1 MRREGGEV
9 GGRDERYMQR
19 ERWVERVI
27 KSFFVLYR
35 GRRNSLVH
43 VAMIPGHVIAHNS
56 HFSVW
61 CTRVTVYMY
70 VEL

>member
-1 MRREGGEV
+1 MGGKGDKE
-9 GGRDERYMQR
+9 
-19 ERWVERVI
+19 
-27 KSFFVLYR
+27 FFVLYR
-35 GRRNSLVH
+35 GRRNSLVR
-43 VAMIPGHVIAHNS
+43 VTMLPGHVIAHNF